1 MVTECAHYAAVRQRH
16 SHLFT
21 CLGGWQHVVGRVV
34 SPAEFRQFMCQ
45 EQHLVAA
52 FLYECSQRRWQNPPA
67 ELLEVVV
74 VDGDDVVAS
83 EDEAIIAAALDGI
96 DLFPDD
102 LLDDL

>member
-1 MVTECAHYAAVRQRH
+1 M
-16 SHLFT
+16 
-21 CLGGWQHVVGRVV
+21 
-34 SPAEFRQFMCQ
+34 
-45 EQHLVAA
+45 AA

-74 VDGDDVVAS
+74 VDGADVVAS